1 VSDAASGTVIALTAF
16 SYRLLDF
23 EDAPVSIYKKVLLFS
38 TLTAVAVG
46 ASAVTS
52 EAQYHRGH
60 VAVVGGYYGYP
71 EYFYANPWYGWGP
84 YPYLYPAPYG
94 YSGWIDAS
102 VRLEVTPRDAEVYVD
117 GYYAGVVDDF
127 DGTFQRLHVEPG
139 AHELEIYREGFRPLR
154 QRAYLSVDNTFRIKQ
169 ALQPLAAGEQMEP
182 RPQPMN
188 PPYGQQPK
196 GAPAPSSRS
205 RRVPPPAGGEPRGS
219 QPSGSH
225 GSVSIRV
232 QPVDVEV
239 LVDGE
244 VWRGPAGQ
252 DRLVIDLPEGSHTV
266 EIRKPGF
273 RTYVTQVDVRRGETA
288 TLNVSLRQE

>member
-1 VSDAASGTVIALTAF
+1 VST
-16 SYRLLDF
+16 YR
-23 EDAPVSIYKKVLLFS
+23 KVLLFS
-38 TLTAVAVG
+38 TLTVIALGTSV
-46 ASAVTS
+46 VTT
-52 EAQYHRGH
+52 EAQY
-60 VAVVGGYYGYP
+60 VVVGGYYGYP
-71 EYFYANPWYGWGP
+71 GYFYANPWYGWGP
-84 YPYLYPAPYG
+84 YPYPALYGSY
-94 YSGWIDAS
+94 GWIDAS
-102 VRLEVTPRDAEVYVD
+102 VRLEVTPRDAEVYID

-139 AHELEIYREGFRPLR
+139 AHEIEIYREGFRPLR

-182 RPQPMN
+182 RPQPVN
-188 PPYGQQPK
+188 PPYGQQPQ
-196 GAPAPSSRS
+196 GASAPPSRG
-205 RRVPPPAGGEPRGS
+205 RRVPPPPAGGAPRAGQPQDAPGG

-225 GSVSIRV
+225 GQVSIRV
-232 QPVDVEV
+232 QPADVEV
-239 LVDGE
+239 SVDGD

-266 EIRKPGF
+266 EIRKAGF